1 MKDYFKRPHDVIN
14 AVRSL
19 GSLRLSVSLP
29 HQAANG
35 EMFFRIEGWELTVAQ
50 ILELY
55 DNDELDR
62 EGIRQLGA
70 VREKNAA

>member
-1 MKDYFKRPHDVIN
+1 MKDYFRRPQDVIN

-19 GSLRLSVSLP
+19 GSLGLSVSLP
-29 HQAANG
+29 HRAANG
-35 EMFFRIEGWELTVAQ
+35 EMFFRIESWELTVAE

-62 EGIRQLGA
+62 EGIRQFTA
-70 VREKNAA
+70 ERQENAA